1 MRTAGSE
8 ARTGRRPRALCCY
21 PWLRNAARERTA
33 GRDTPSARPTPAPNH
48 SRRLPPRESLMALA
62 TDAQQFVEDTRS
74 AMAAGAGGP
83 RTERR
88 VVVGGLL
95 VYALDIAW
103 SICHLLRTE
112 PMRTHIVVLTLWRP
126 LLEIWLRAAFFALEA
141 SDDEVATFHNE
152 GLLPHRPWPSNPG
165 SPTQIT
171 PRLIARL
178 VGPRICPDEPDLLN
192 DLADEVPDWH
202 SLVHGGNV
210 VVDLYDGGD
219 TLQSQVGPD
228 DMAFK
233 VRRVAV
239 LAFLSGIVGL
249 NLTADEGRR
258 HEVDHI
264 GSRLLEKIRA
274 FQARWPPPSG
284 VGEAKNDESRP

>member
-1 MRTAGSE
+1 MNELQDAIR
-8 ARTGRRPRALCCY
+8 RAL
-21 PWLRNAARERTA
+21 AQ
-33 GRDTPSARPTPAPNH
+33 TPAPNH

-178 VGPRICPDEPDLLN
+178 VGPRVCPDEPDMLN

-264 GSRLLEKIRA
+264 GNRLLEKIRA
-274 FQARWPPPSG
+274 FQARWPPPSE

>member
-1 MRTAGSE
+1 M
-8 ARTGRRPRALCCY
+8 
-21 PWLRNAARERTA
+21 
-33 GRDTPSARPTPAPNH
+33 
-48 SRRLPPRESLMALA
+48 
-62 TDAQQFVEDTRS
+62 
-74 AMAAGAGGP
+74 
-83 RTERR
+83 
-88 VVVGGLL
+88 
-95 VYALDIAW
+95 
-103 SICHLLRTE
+103 
-112 PMRTHIVVLTLWRP
+112 
-126 LLEIWLRAAFFALEA
+126 
-141 SDDEVATFHNE
+141 
-152 GLLPHRPWPSNPG
+152 
-165 SPTQIT
+165 
-171 PRLIARL
+171 
-178 VGPRICPDEPDLLN
+178 LN

-274 FQARWPPPSG
+274 FQARWPPPSE